1 MRRDPVAR
9 VYAQALLDVGRDQN
23 RMDALGAQLEQV
35 AAGVYAEPN
44 LCTFLESPVVDAQAK
59 KRALVALRGKLDDA
73 LVNFLCL
80 LVDKNRIGALDSI
93 AGAYRDLA
101 DAAAGRVRV
110 RALTA
115 VTLPDDLRERLV
127 TTVTATLKQECV
139 LETAVQEDLL
149 GGLVIEVGDKVY
161 DGSVRRALRRMQ
173 SQMTR
178 SSGL

>member
-9 VYAQALLDVGRDQN
+9 VYAQALLDVGRDRN

-35 AAGVYAEPN
+35 AADVAGEPK
-44 LCTFLESPVVDAQAK
+44 LRTFLESPAVDAQTK
-59 KRALVALRGKLDDA
+59 KRALEALRGKLDDEV
-73 LVNFLCL
+73 VNFLCL

-93 AGAYRDLA
+93 AATYRDLA

-110 RALTA
+110 RAVTA
-115 VTLPDDLRERLV
+115 AALPDDLRERLV
-127 TTVTATLKQECV
+127 TTVTTTLKQECV

-149 GGLVIEVGDKVY
+149 GGLVLEVGDKVY
-161 DGSVRRALRRMQ
+161 DGSVRRALRRIQ
-173 SQMTR
+173 SEMTR